1 MPDGYF
7 TDRSRNLPPGCE
19 EIDDRERVSRE
30 NASLAVMRDRF
41 SDPHPDEQETHPSLE
56 EE

>member
-1 MPDGYF
+1 VPDGYF